1 MFSGESKPATLFK
14 KRLWHRCFPVNFA
27 KFLRIPF
34 PTEHIWRMLLYQ
46 KRISNAIR
54 HLWWTLFCKNSK
66 QLKTVY
72 KFYIHFIL
80 DVWQRLKYSST
91 CFYRSSRPEVF
102 LGKGV
107 VKICSKFTGED
118 PRRTGI
124 SINLQ
129 SRFIEI
135 ALHHGCSPVNLLYI
149 FRTPFPKNT
158 SGWPLL
164 FLNVF
169 IADFSKGFFLPR

>member
-54 HLWWTLFCKNSK
+54 HLWWTQFYKNSK

-72 KFYIHFIL
+72 KFYKRFHL
-80 DVWQRLKYSST
+80 RRLATSEIFLYMFLQKQPSGALPWKRCCENMQQICRRTPTPKWDFNKLAKQLYWNCTSAW
-91 CFYRSSRPEVF
+91 VF
-102 LGKGV
+102 T
-107 VKICSKFTGED
+107 SKFAVYF
-118 PRRTGI
+118 
-124 SINLQ
+124 Q
-129 SRFIEI
+129 
-135 ALHHGCSPVNLLYI
+135 
-149 FRTPFPKNT
+149 NT
-158 SGWPLL
+158 
-164 FLNVF
+164 
-169 IADFSKGFFLPR
+169 FS